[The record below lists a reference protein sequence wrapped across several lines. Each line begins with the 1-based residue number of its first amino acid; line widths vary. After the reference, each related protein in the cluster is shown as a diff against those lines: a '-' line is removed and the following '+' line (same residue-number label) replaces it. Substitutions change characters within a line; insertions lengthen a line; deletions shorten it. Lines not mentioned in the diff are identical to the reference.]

1 MAEEFET
8 CIDGSRKDGPS
19 SSFPRVKIAV
29 LDTGADLSH
38 PDIIDATQKGL
49 LKYYDFV
56 KNESTMSDLDG
67 HGTHCTSLLLKFAP
81 NAEIH
86 IGRVFQRSRAPASS
100 LVTLANVSYSER
112 LSISTHSV
120 QAIKYATETWEVD
133 IISISLGFPEVDT
146 DVMQEIKTAAAKP
159 VLIFA
164 SAANNT
170 VHERKPIRFPAQMKE
185 VFCIFSADTNSI
197 ESAFNPK
204 PRYDRD
210 NFMFPG
216 ENIEGAWPLALAGVS
231 PETETREGRTYRRLS
246 GTSCATPIA
255 AAVAAGVLE
264 FAWQGRETKI
274 RRVEMLKHFDGM
286 KDVFLE
292 MLDKYKPGDG
302 CYHYVKPWKLITARR
317 PKSEIPVLL
326 SYIIEQ
332 INA

>member
-8 CIDGSRKDGPS
+8 CIGASRKDGPS
-19 SSFPRVKIAV
+19 SLFPRVKIAV

-38 PDIIDATQKGL
+38 PDIIDATQRGL
-49 LKYYDFV
+49 VKYYDFV
-56 KNESTMSDLDG
+56 KNESSMSDLDG

-86 IGRVFQRSRAPASS
+86 IGRVFQRSHAPSSS
-100 LVTLANVSYSER
+100 LATLAN
-112 LSISTHSV
+112 
-120 QAIKYATETWEVD
+120 AIKYATETWNVD
-133 IISISLGFPEVDT
+133 IISISLGFPDVDA
-146 DVMQEIKTAAAKP
+146 DVMREIKTAAAKP

-170 VHERKPIRFPAQMKE
+170 VHERNPIRFPAQMKE
-185 VFCIFSADTNSI
+185 VFCIFSADMNSI
-197 ESAFNPK
+197 ASAFNPI

-216 ENIEGAWPLALAGVS
+216 ENIEGAWPLDLAGVS
-231 PETETREGRTYRRLS
+231 PEAETRKGRTYRRLS

-292 MLDKYKPGDG
+292 MLDRYKPGDG
-302 CYHYVKPWKLITARR
+302 CYHYVKPWKVITTQL
-317 PKSEIPVLL
+317 PKVDIPVLL
-326 SYIIEQ
+326 SYIIGK

>member
-8 CIDGSRKDGPS
+8 CIDASRKDGPS
-19 SSFPRVKIAV
+19 SLFPRVKIAI

-49 LKYYDFV
+49 VKYYDFV
-56 KNESTMSDLDG
+56 KNESSMSDLDG

-86 IGRVFQRSRAPASS
+86 IGRVFERSHAPESR
-100 LVTLANVSYSER
+100 LKTLATVSYSER
-112 LSISTHSV
+112 LLIGTYSV
-120 QAIKYATETWEVD
+120 QAIKYATETWNVD
-133 IISISLGFPEVDT
+133 IISISLGFPQEDK
-146 DVMQEIKTAAAKP
+146 DVVQEIRTAVWKS

-170 VHERKPIRFPAQMKE
+170 CHEYIPIRFPARMKD
-185 VFCIFSADTNSI
+185 VFCIFSADKDGIGST
-197 ESAFNPK
+197 FNPR
-204 PRYDRD
+204 PRNSRE

-216 ENIEGAWPLALAGVS
+216 ENIEGAWPLALAGEN
-231 PETETREGRTYRRLS
+231 PEMETLKGRAYKRLS

-274 RRVEMLKHFDGM
+274 RQVEELKRFDGM
-286 KDVFLE
+286 KTVFLE
-292 MLDKYKPGDG
+292 MLDEYKEGDA
-302 CYHYVKPWKLITARR
+302 CYHYVKPWIFIKMGTR
-317 PKSEIPVLL
+317 KDIPALL
-326 SYIIEQ
+326 SYVIGKRKK
-332 INA
+332 